1 MISTKKIGAVIST
14 SILFSGLISNIAFAA
29 PKPSTKPVAATP
41 TPAPSGTPKV
51 VNISCSPTT
60 AHGDNAAEYKA
71 RRSAIQKPKV
81 QKFTKN
87 KVFTL
92 TTNCGEIVIET
103 YSKSAPVTTSMIAGL
118 INGKFY
124 DKTICHRMIYS
135 QSAALLQCGD
145 PTASGYGGPS
155 FQFNDENL
163 PKAQLNNYPIGTVAM
178 ANSTQVVD
186 GVLTNQNSNGSQFFI
201 MAGDTTLDPF
211 YTVWGKVTKG
221 LEIVQAV
228 VNNGTTDGQSVGQPK
243 FALAIEKASVR

>member
-1 MISTKKIGAVIST
+1 MISTKKVTAVIT
-14 SILFSGLISNIAFAA
+14 ATLFFGGISSNAAVAA
-29 PKPSTKPVAATP
+29 PKPSNKPVTAT
-41 TPAPSGTPKV
+41 ATPKV

-81 QKFTKN
+81 QKFSKN

-92 TTNCGEIVIET
+92 TTNCGDIVIEAN
-103 YSKSAPVTTSMIAGL
+103 SKSAPVTTSMLTGL
-118 INGKFY
+118 ITGKFY
-124 DKTICHRMIYS
+124 NKTICHRMIYS
-135 QSAALLQCGD
+135 ENAALLQCGD
-145 PTASGYGGPS
+145 PTASGYGGPT

-163 PKAQLNNYPIGTVAM
+163 PKAQVNNYPAGTVAM
-178 ANSTQVVD
+178 ANSGANT
-186 GVLTNQNSNGSQFFI
+186 NGSQFFI
-201 MAGDTTLDPF
+201 MAADTTLDPL
-211 YTVWGKVTKG
+211 YTVWGRVTKG